1 MSSPISRIVT
11 MYRLAWK
18 NVLTD
23 YIDYDEFSMSLPE
36 IEAFLGYMNKIQSKI
51 FIYWIESED
60 FELTFETP
68 S

>member
-1 MSSPISRIVT
+1 

-36 IEAFLGYMNKIQSKI
+36 MEAFLGYMNKIQSKI
-51 FIYWIESED
+51 FTYWIESED
-60 FELTFETP
+60 FELTFET
-68 S
+68 SS

>member
-1 MSSPISRIVT
+1 

-18 NVLTD
+18 NILTD

-36 IEAFLGYMNKIQSKI
+36 MEAFLGYMNKIKSKI

-60 FELTFETP
+60 FELTFELP

>member
-1 MSSPISRIVT
+1 MSSPMSRIVT

-23 YIDYDEFSMSLPE
+23 YIDYDEFSMSLDE
-36 IEAFLGYMNKIQSKI
+36 MEAFLSYMNKIQSKI